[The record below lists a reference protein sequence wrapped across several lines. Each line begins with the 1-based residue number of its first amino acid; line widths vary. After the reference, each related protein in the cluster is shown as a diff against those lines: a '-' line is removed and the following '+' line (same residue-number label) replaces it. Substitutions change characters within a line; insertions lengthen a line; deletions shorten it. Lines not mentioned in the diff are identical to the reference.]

1 MIGIQALIFVIW
13 WTVCLYFP
21 HVGWDLYA
29 FLHFLQEEQRVIEA
43 KIRMRQ
49 QELQDEEE
57 RMQKRLDVSSSS
69 ANIEPGE
76 LECGPTTGILSLKFW
91 YPLLCLCHG
100 YCDSYTFYSPLQS
113 SLPVPSDTTPVES
126 GEIVSSQY
134 SSRRPLHAGANRY
147 IASLAPPPLD
157 MIFVFLTCSWI
168 MEFLWWWN
176 ERKERR

>member
-1 MIGIQALIFVIW
+1 
-13 WTVCLYFP
+13 
-21 HVGWDLYA
+21 
-29 FLHFLQEEQRVIEA
+29 
-43 KIRMRQ
+43 
-49 QELQDEEE
+49 
-57 RMQKRLDVSSSS
+57 
-69 ANIEPGE
+69 
-76 LECGPTTGILSLKFW
+76 
-91 YPLLCLCHG
+91 
-100 YCDSYTFYSPLQS
+100 
-113 SLPVPSDTTPVES
+113 VES